1 MTGFTTIWF
10 KVRVEPVEIY
20 IFNQFVLMQLVPTT
34 YVPRSGTNLVLSTLR
49 MSRRCKISNLSWNST
64 RFANLCCYIA
74 VQATTTNTSFGVTE
88 VTPVVLWKRT
98 FFRKVVVRAGCRNL
112 AHTSSTLSIVTVFL
126 QWRSVLRLSLHLY
139 VSWLI
144 AEIEIAS
151 CTTYLP
157 EISPRSNRRDHV
169 HQHLPKRSH

>member
-20 IFNQFVLMQLVPTT
+20 IFNQFVLMQLIPT

-49 MSRRCKISNLSWNST
+49 TSRRWKISNLSWNST

-74 VQATTTNTSFGVTE
+74 VQATATNTSFGVTE

-112 AHTSSTLSIVTVFL
+112 AHTSSTLYRNSLFTAKISVTLKLTSRCFL
-126 QWRSVLRLSLHLY
+126 AYRWNRNSKLHNIP
-139 VSWLI
+139 S
-144 AEIEIAS
+144 
-151 CTTYLP
+151 
-157 EISPRSNRRDHV
+157 RD
-169 HQHLPKRSH
+169 QSTE